1 MCSLQLWSGRGEEQN
16 FRPNWHLTPKAR
28 SHSPTLFLRKTATAP
43 RSPYSFWI
51 VHAGSFT
58 SHRIINI
65 QGIVRSTGPPAYL
78 PYPRLE
84 SQTICRWNYRGSTF
98 SSVILK
104 TLSVGPGRSLM
115 TSHVTTRCTTKW
127 ATRAQFLPHF
137 DIISATYYLTNA
149 QQLGIY
155 LFYGVHENYDFIYT
169 HCSCCCH
176 FQAFSRPQGISTSKQ
191 ENICPIHCN
200 LRMKS
205 MQSSTVKNMR
215 QDISP

>member
-1 MCSLQLWSGRGEEQN
+1 MKLQRQHFLFSYFKDPECWSGQESYDLPRNNPVHNQVSYQGTVLTTL
-16 FRPNWHLTPKAR
+16 WHHKCNLLLNK
-28 SHSPTLFLRKTATAP
+28 
-43 RSPYSFWI
+43 
-51 VHAGSFT
+51 
-58 SHRIINI
+58 
-65 QGIVRSTGPPAYL
+65 PAYL

-115 TSHVTTRCTTKW
+115 TSHITTRCTTKW

-137 DIISATYYLTNA
+137 NIISATYYLTNA